1 MTLVELKTFLAIID
15 TGSLV
20 RASEQ
25 LHVTQSTVTA
35 RLKSLES
42 ELGQALLHR
51 NKSGATLTAAG
62 VRLRTYARTISDLW
76 QQAQQEVAL
85 PDGLST
91 LCNLA
96 CVPDLWTA
104 LGEPFFN
111 TLRLHHPHVAISV
124 WLGSEAEVAEWL
136 ASGKSDIAFTRAPTT
151 SPHQTQIKM
160 PAEQMVLVS
169 TDPDSLVKD
178 DSSYVYVEMGDAIGR
193 DHAIAYADSGA
204 PRLSFNSAAL
214 GLRHLLEVGGSAYLP
229 KQLITPYVASGQLH
243 LLPGAPRFERPCFL
257 LLNSKARETWGWFD
271 SCFQRFTQAHL
282 LADAHQ
288 IRATPLY

>member
-1 MTLVELKTFLAIID
+1 MTLTELKTFLAIID

-35 RLKSLES
+35 RLKSLEA

-96 CVPDLWTA
+96 CVPDLWA
-104 LGEPFFN
+104 SLGAPFFN

-124 WLGSEAEVAEWL
+124 WLGSETEVADWL
-136 ASGKSDIAFTRAPTT
+136 ASGKSDIAFSRAPTT
-151 SPHQTQIKM
+151 NPHQTQIAM
-160 PAEQMVLVS
+160 PAEQLVLVT
-169 TDPDSLVKD
+169 TDPDALVKD

-214 GLRHLLEVGGSAYLP
+214 GLRHLLEIGGSAYLP
-229 KQLITPYVASGQLH
+229 KQVIAPYIASHQLH
-243 LLPGAPRFERPCFL
+243 ILPETARFERPCFL
-257 LLNSKARETWGWFD
+257 LLNTKARETWGWFEA
-271 SCFQRFTQAHL
+271 CFQRFNDIHL
-282 LADAHQ
+282 SGDAQ
-288 IRATPLY
+288 KVRSMPMY